1 MVLEESHKKIHEK
14 SLKLDSCIHDQSV
27 YLIIAC
33 EKSHPLLPARVVF
46 YEKNVCDCTWHRAW
60 LWLELFAST
69 VAIFLSWIY
78 YLFSYVFSSE
88 TPYLYFEKA
97 IRLSR
102 EILVF
107 RVIGDLKV
115 NQGFI
120 SDESHAFAPFQTKIN
135 PSFVLHFV
143 LWLAYL
149 IDSSEAIKVGGKQK
163 PYKMWQ
169 AGISLAAL
177 PLANSLT
184 GFGR

>member
-1 MVLEESHKKIHEK
+1 M
-14 SLKLDSCIHDQSV
+14 
-27 YLIIAC
+27 
-33 EKSHPLLPARVVF
+33 
-46 YEKNVCDCTWHRAW
+46 
-60 LWLELFAST
+60 
-69 VAIFLSWIY
+69 
-78 YLFSYVFSSE
+78 
-88 TPYLYFEKA
+88 
-97 IRLSR
+97 
-102 EILVF
+102 F

-177 PLANSLT
+177 PLAKSLA
-184 GFGR
+184 GFALEVIWRFCRCSLAHESRQLHRLLFFRPGFLLRFCPRHLSFQWIRNVSFHGLYIKKFADSNGPNNAKQHNVN